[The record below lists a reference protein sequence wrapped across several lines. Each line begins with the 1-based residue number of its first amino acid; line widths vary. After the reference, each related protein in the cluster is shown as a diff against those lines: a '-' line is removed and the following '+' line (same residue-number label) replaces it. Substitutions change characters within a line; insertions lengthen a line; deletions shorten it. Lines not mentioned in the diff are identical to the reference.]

1 MMDEEYWTDRRDA
14 SPREDHRTPWE
25 RDYARVVHS
34 AACRRLQA
42 KTQVLGVGDGD
53 FYRTRLTHSLEV
65 SQIGVSITKRLYR
78 LAQANSPKTDLDQAA
93 IENLPHPML
102 VRTICMAHDL
112 GHPPFGHGG
121 EVALNRCML
130 PYGGFEG
137 NGQTLRIMT
146 KLEKYPERKGMNL
159 TRRAVLGVIKYPA
172 PYGEV
177 VDWKIVPGGQ
187 PSPVAMEEPKERYEL
202 LPTGGSVFIAS
213 DFKPPKCYLNE
224 ERDDIVLG
232 WVAQDL
238 DDWKEIST
246 ARKPQDEGK
255 HPKTKYKCLDTSIME
270 LADDIAYGV
279 HDLEDAIGL
288 RLITKRTFVEW
299 FNVEKDGEPRWEK
312 LQALLDLHFNG
323 KFEDLVNA
331 LFERGTSKRKQ
342 VIGQIV
348 GFCVEGTE
356 FRDQYS
362 DFKEPIFRYQANF
375 QTGSGVEEALDQ
387 LKAIVVDLVIKAT
400 PVQQLEFKGQK
411 MVTELFEAFATDPKR
426 LLDNRD
432 YKRTI
437 QGGGVVPTARV
448 ICDYIAGMT
457 DEFATTRYQQLFEPR
472 FGSVFDRL

>member
-1 MMDEEYWTDRRDA
+1 MDDAYWTDRLDA

-34 AACRRLQA
+34 SACRRLQA

-65 SQIGVSITKRLYR
+65 SQIGVSITKLLYR
-78 LAQANSPKTDLDQAA
+78 RAQGNTPQTELDKAA
-93 IENLPHPML
+93 IDYLPHPML

-146 KLEKYPERKGMNL
+146 KLEKYPEKKGMNL

-172 PYGEV
+172 PFSEV
-177 VDWKIVPGGQ
+177 IDWSIVPGGK
-187 PSPVAMEEPKERYEL
+187 PSPTEKEVPKERYQVAA
-202 LPTGGSVFIAS
+202 TNGSIFIAS

-232 WVAQDL
+232 WVAKEL
-238 DDWKEIST
+238 TDWEIIST
-246 ARKPQDEGK
+246 GRKPQDVGK

-288 RLITKRTFVEW
+288 RLITKRSFVDW
-299 FNVEKDGEPRWEK
+299 FKVKNDGQPRWQK
-312 LQALLDLHFNG
+312 LQALLDLHFDGN
-323 KFEDLVNA
+323 FDNLVKA
-331 LFERGTSKRKQ
+331 LFEEGTSKRKQ
-342 VIGQIV
+342 VIGRIV

-356 FRDQYS
+356 FRDQHS
-362 DFKEPIFRYQANF
+362 SFEEPIFRYQASF
-375 QTGSGVEEALDQ
+375 KAGIGVEEALDQ

-426 LLDNRD
+426 LLDERD
-432 YKRTI
+432 HRRTI
-437 QGGGVVPTARV
+437 QGGGSIPTARV